1 MKPAGAAGRV
11 RQASDR
17 AVRPQRPVLAV
28 LLLLLPVLAAG
39 GWTPGSA
46 VSAALPARLSDGDYW
61 KLIQEF
67 SEPDGFFPSQNLVSN
82 EDTYQVVIPELQR
95 LIKPGGVY
103 VGVGPDQNFTYIA
116 ALKPAMVFL
125 PDVRRGNSHMH
136 LMYKAL
142 MEMSAD
148 RAGFVSRLFSRQEPE
163 GLGTN
168 ATASDLFTAFA
179 TVEPSRAM
187 YAQTLEAILAV
198 LTKRGYKPEEFDI
211 RGIEY
216 IFSSF
221 FAAGPYLSYSS
232 APATG
237 RSRYPSFDEL
247 QRATDADGL
256 ARGYLANE
264 DNYRVVRDLQRR
276 NLIVPLIANFAGPKT
291 LRAIGTWVRERDAR
305 VTTFYASNVEQ
316 YLFQDGIWGSF
327 AENLAALPTD
337 ASSTFIRSCF
347 NVCVNTTG
355 SRVVMLLDS
364 IPALVRD
371 HRAGMVRGYFDVL
384 ARQR

>member
-1 MKPAGAAGRV
+1 VKSQRLAL
-11 RQASDR
+11 
-17 AVRPQRPVLAV
+17 AVFILVLAT
-28 LLLLLPVLAAG
+28 G
-39 GWTPGSA
+39 GWTAGSA
-46 VSAALPARLSDGDYW
+46 LPAALPARLTDAEYW
-61 KLIQEF
+61 KLIQDF

-95 LIKPGGVY
+95 VVKPGGVY

-116 ALKPAMVFL
+116 ALKPGIVFL
-125 PDVRRGNSHMH
+125 PDVRRGNTHMH

-142 MEMSAD
+142 MELSAD
-148 RAGFVSRLFSRQEPE
+148 RAEFVSRLFSRREPE
-163 GLGTN
+163 GLATD
-168 ATASDLFTAFA
+168 ATAAELFTAFA
-179 TVEPSRAM
+179 TAEPSRLM
-187 YAQTLEAILAV
+187 YEQTFEAIQAL
-198 LTKRGYKPEEFDI
+198 LTKRGYKPEEFDV

-221 FAAGPYLSYSS
+221 FANGPYLSYSNS
-232 APATG
+232 PATG

-264 DNYRVVRDLQRR
+264 ANYRVVRELQRK
-276 NLIVPLIANFAGPKT
+276 NLIVPFIANFAGPKT
-291 LRAIGTWVRERDAR
+291 LRAIGAWVRERDAR

-316 YLFQDGIWGSF
+316 YLFQDLIWGVF

-347 NVCVNTTG
+347 NVCVNTTAN

-371 HRAGMVRGYFDVL
+371 HRAGMVRIYSDVL